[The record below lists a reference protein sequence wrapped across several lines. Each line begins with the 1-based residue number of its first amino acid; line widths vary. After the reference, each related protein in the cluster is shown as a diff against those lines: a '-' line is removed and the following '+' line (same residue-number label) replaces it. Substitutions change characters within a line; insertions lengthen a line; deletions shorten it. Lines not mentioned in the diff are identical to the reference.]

1 MEKRKALDLPAASEL
16 RKTRRSNIPRFEVGA
31 VHVILFMGRQEEI
44 HGRPREYD
52 GGQFPVRHE
61 ADLGRD
67 ENMDISMFK
76 T

>member
-1 MEKRKALDLPAASEL
+1 MIFIITHGKEKG
-16 RKTRRSNIPRFEVGA
+16 FGFA

-44 HGRPREYD
+44 HGRLREYD

-67 ENMDISMFK
+67 ENMDMSMFK